1 VESIDDLSPPK
12 KRVKRISE
20 PGPTYRGS
28 VSVLATQKN
37 VFDGVEIRIQTQLDE
52 AAAETDADDSRIPNA
67 LPSAD
72 PSSDS
77 LAATLSDTFHQNSLQ
92 SSSTSSL
99 VSDERTQSH
108 RNSGS
113 YTLRTKAN
121 NPPNRN
127 NASKYNLILTDA
139 DVNTLL
145 KTCAA
150 PITIGICPSSGTAKR
165 MLAADLDLDLE
176 IVGES
181 DSTSARE
188 RIVGMNIRYL
198 GSKPATDGRPA
209 RYRGTPKSGLDTAD
223 ERGTPVM
230 SNYAYPRETRGQM
243 FVNRMKMFGAGN
255 NGMGSG
261 GKPKEKVS
269 HGQFFSSLVR
279 SLVTNVVIVMR
290 ACGHIISVVAGAC
303 NFL

>member
-20 PGPTYRGS
+20 PGPAYRDS
-28 VSVLATQKN
+28 VSVSATQKN
-37 VFDGVEIRIQTQLDE
+37 VFDGVEIQIQTQLDE
-52 AAAETDADDSRIPNA
+52 ATAETDADESRIPNA
-67 LPSAD
+67 LPPAD

-77 LAATLSDTFHQNSLQ
+77 LAAALSNTFHQNSLQ
-92 SSSTSSL
+92 SSSTSFL
-99 VSDERTQSH
+99 VADERTQSH

-127 NASKYNLILTDA
+127 NASKYKLILTDA
-139 DVNTLL
+139 DVNKLL

-150 PITIGICPSSGTAKR
+150 PITIGICSSSGTAKR

-188 RIVGMNIRYL
+188 RMVGMNVRYL
-198 GSKPATDGRPA
+198 GSKLATDGRPA

-223 ERGTPVM
+223 KRGTPVM
-230 SNYAYPRETRGQM
+230 SNYAYPRETRSQM
-243 FVNRMKMFGAGN
+243 FVDRMKMFGVGN

-261 GKPKEKVS
+261 AKPKEKVS

-279 SLVTNVVIVMR
+279 SLVTSRQTSSLSCVRVVTL
-290 ACGHIISVVAGAC
+290 
-303 NFL
+303 FLL